1 MKSTTHKKVA
11 LYLAV
16 FGPGLVVMLADTDA
30 GSIITAAQSGASWGY
45 KLLLAQF
52 ILIPILFIA
61 QELTVRLG
69 IVTKKG
75 HGELILEKF
84 GKFWAWISVSTMVI
98 TCIGAIITEFIGLVG
113 VGSLYGIPKDVTLTV
128 VVFFLIFIAVIGS
141 YKSVERIA
149 LSIGAFEL
157 VFFIVA
163 WQAKPDWSHMANQM
177 FDMPLTNPD
186 YLYLLAANIGAVIM
200 PWMIFYQQS
209 AVVDKGLEEQHIK
222 ASRWDTAIGSIITQ
236 LIMAAIIVATAATLY
251 KHGNQSSLHTVG
263 EITHAITPY
272 LGKNVGTLLFSL
284 GMVGAALV
292 AVIVVTLTAA
302 WGIGEITG
310 YKRSLQNSPKEAP
323 WFYILYC
330 LVLIGGA
337 LLIVSDANLVEVS
350 IGVEVMNAIALPLVL
365 GFLFLL
371 AKKSLPEKYKLK
383 SYYAWFCFIV
393 LGITALFGFIGGL
406 WGSF

>member
-1 MKSTTHKKVA
+1 MKNIILKRIA

-69 IVTKKG
+69 IVTGKG
-75 HGELILEKF
+75 HGELILQHF
-84 GKFWAWISVSTMVI
+84 GRVWAWISVSTMVI
-98 TCIGAIITEFIGLVG
+98 TCIGAIITEFVGLAG
-113 VGSLYGIPKDVTLTV
+113 VGLLYGIPKEITLFV
-128 VVFFLIFIAVIGS
+128 VVVFLIFIAISGS

-149 LSIGAFEL
+149 LLIGAFEL
-157 VFFIVA
+157 VFFVVA
-163 WQAKPDWSHMANQM
+163 WQAKPDWANMASEM
-177 FDMPLTNPD
+177 FNMPLANPD

-209 AVVDKGLEEQHIK
+209 AVVDKGLKIEHLK
-222 ASRWDTAIGSIITQ
+222 ASRWDTAIGSVITQ
-236 LIMAAIIVATAATLY
+236 LIMAAILVATAATLY
-251 KHGNQSSLHTVG
+251 RHNDTAVLNTVG

-272 LGKNVGTLLFSL
+272 LGDRVGTMLFSL
-284 GMVGAALV
+284 GMVGASLIA
-292 AVIVVTLTAA
+292 AIVVTLTAA

-323 WFYILYC
+323 WFYILYS

-337 LLIVSDANLVEVS
+337 LLVCSDLNLVKISV
-350 IGVEVMNAIALPLVL
+350 GVEVMNAIALPIVL
-365 GFLFLL
+365 GLLFLL
-371 AKKSLPEKYKLK
+371 ARKALPEKYKLK
-383 SYYAWFCFIV
+383 GQYAFWCFMI
-393 LGITALFGFIGGL
+393 LGVTAMFGFVGGI
-406 WGSF
+406 WGSL